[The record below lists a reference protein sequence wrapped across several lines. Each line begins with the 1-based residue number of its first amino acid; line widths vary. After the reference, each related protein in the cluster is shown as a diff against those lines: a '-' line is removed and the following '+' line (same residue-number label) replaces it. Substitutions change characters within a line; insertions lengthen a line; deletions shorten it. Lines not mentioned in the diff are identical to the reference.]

1 MGEKNF
7 LKLAVKAKNLF
18 LYDVAIKYLEQA
30 AELGN
35 SEAMYLLG
43 DIFANDYYYF
53 GHLFKDDEQIKTD
66 DVQALKWYKR
76 AADNGLGKAFIE
88 VAVLSLNEE
97 QYNSKQAEKF
107 FKAAITTYKSLSGN
121 GNIFAMKTLAEIYEK
136 YYFAESL
143 NTGYERK
150 NSRIGTCYKMAFSA
164 LKKLA
169 DRGNIEAKFQISDM
183 VRCGKGTDENIEQSI
198 AILKSVAE
206 IAKNSDDK
214 ITAYRKIA
222 EIILSEYET
231 KTSAINFYKQ
241 AAALG
246 DFISMRELW
255 KIYELGKVVKKNLSE
270 SQKWLKKSEELQKKF
285 FEEIRL

>member
-1 MGEKNF
+1 MNGQIEF
-7 LKLAVKAKNLF
+7 ELGVKARNIF
-18 LYDVAIKYLEQA
+18 LYDAAIKCLKKS
-30 AELGN
+30 AELQN

-43 DIFANDYYYF
+43 DIFANDYYNF

-66 DVQALKWYKR
+66 DAQALKWYKC

-88 VAVLSLNEE
+88 VAVLSLHEE
-97 QYNSKQAEKF
+97 QYNKKQAEKF
-107 FKAAITTYKSLSGN
+107 FQAAITTYKNLSEN
-121 GNIFAMKTLAEIYEK
+121 GNIFALKTLAENYEK

-143 NTGYERK
+143 YTGYERK
-150 NSRIGTCYKMAFSA
+150 NAHIANWYKMAFSA

-183 VRCGKGTDENIEQSI
+183 IHRGKGMRENIEQSI
-198 AILKSVAE
+198 EILKSVAKS
-206 IAKNSDDK
+206 AKSSDDK
-214 ITAYRKIA
+214 IPAYRKIA
-222 EIILSEYET
+222 EIIFSEYET
-231 KTSAINFYKQ
+231 KTPAINFYKQ

-255 KIYELGKVVKKNLSE
+255 KIYELGEVVEKNISE

-285 FEEIRL
+285 LSEINL